1 MNSANRQVQL
11 GQRIRELRMAENLSV
26 RRFALVVGT
35 GYSHLIKIEKG
46 EIDIRYSLLCR
57 IADALGVQ
65 PGALTDDPTL
75 DDR

>member
-1 MNSANRQVQL
+1 MDSANRQAQL
-11 GQRIRELRMAENLSV
+11 GQRIRELRMAEHLSL

-35 GYSHLIKIEKG
+35 GYSHLIRIEKG
-46 EIDIRYSLLCR
+46 DVDIRYSLLCR

-75 DDR
+75 DDQ

>member
-1 MNSANRQVQL
+1 MNSTNRQVQL

-65 PGALTDDPTL
+65 PGELTDDPTL

>member
-11 GQRIRELRMAENLSV
+11 GQRIKELRMAENLSV

-35 GYSHLIKIEKG
+35 GHSHLVKIEKG
-46 EIDIRYSLLCR
+46 EVDIRYSLLCR

-75 DDR
+75 DDQ